1 LLLSQDLKKVQP
13 WNQAAARCVWKKE
26 QETDAGGWQVDA
38 WRAGTIQVHSAA
50 SSFRPHSSFV
60 RQKVA
65 ALSSLREASVAPS
78 RKSKRFW
85 IWLAAAVVV
94 VVALL
99 GIGAARLTRGSGIDL
114 NKLAK
119 VTRAD
124 VARSV
129 VATGKIQ
136 PITKVEVKSKASG
149 IVEKLYVDINN
160 QVHKGQQ
167 LAQLDQQEI
176 VAQVEAQRAQLAAA
190 EANVSTY
197 QANIEQD
204 KVNAAAPDLPMYKAT
219 LDRNLEMQKLG
230 IVSRQALDDA
240 NKDYLAALTRRDS
253 AKAQIGVDA
262 ARLKQAR
269 AQVLQAQA
277 SLKQLEE
284 QLSYTTIVAP
294 MDGVILSRDVE
305 IGDAVSSILVLGSTA
320 TLVMTEGDINQV
332 YVQGKVDEADIAH
345 VYMSQPARIK
355 VESFRDRV
363 FNGKVTKIAPLGV
376 EKDNVTTFEVRVS
389 IDNPGGE
396 LKANMTANAEIILD
410 EHKGVLTVPES
421 AVIYDS
427 QKKATVEV
435 PDKKQKEG
443 KRKVPVTVGLSN
455 GSVTEILSGL
465 KEGDSVV
472 LQQ

>member
-1 LLLSQDLKKVQP
+1 M
-13 WNQAAARCVWKKE
+13 
-26 QETDAGGWQVDA
+26 
-38 WRAGTIQVHSAA
+38 
-50 SSFRPHSSFV
+50 
-60 RQKVA
+60 A
-65 ALSSLREASVAPS
+65 AL
-78 RKSKRFW
+78 RKRKHLW
-85 IWLAAAVVV
+85 IW
-94 VVALL
+94 L
-99 GIGAARLTRGSGIDL
+99 GIGAVVIVLGAGVALVGLAKSSAIDP

-119 VTRAD
+119 VTRGD

-160 QVHKGQQ
+160 EVKKGQQ

-176 VAQVEAQRAQLAAA
+176 LAQVEAQRAQLAAA
-190 EANVSTY
+190 EANVATY

-204 KVNAAAPDLPMYKAT
+204 RVNAAAPDLPMYKAT
-219 LDRNLEMQKLG
+219 LDRNLAMQKEG

-253 AKAQIGVDA
+253 SKAQIGVDG

-269 AQVLQAQA
+269 AQVQQAQA

-320 TLVMTEGDINQV
+320 TLVMTEGDTSEV

-345 VYMSQPARIK
+345 VYMGQPARIK
-355 VESFRDRV
+355 VESFRDRL

-389 IDNPGGE
+389 INNSGRE
-396 LKANMTANAEIILD
+396 LKANMTANAEILLD
-410 EHKGVLTVPES
+410 EHKGVLTVPEN
-421 AVIYDS
+421 AVIYDN
-427 QKKATVEV
+427 QKNASVEI
-435 PDKKQKEG
+435 PDKRQKDG
-443 KRKVPVTVGLSN
+443 VRKVAVKVGLSN

-465 KEGDSVV
+465 KEGDQVV
-472 LQQ
+472 LHQ

>member
-1 LLLSQDLKKVQP
+1 M
-13 WNQAAARCVWKKE
+13 AARK
-26 QETDAGGWQVDA
+26 
-38 WRAGTIQVHSAA
+38 R
-50 SSFRPHSSFV
+50 
-60 RQKVA
+60 
-65 ALSSLREASVAPS
+65 
-78 RKSKRFW
+78 KRFW
-85 IWLAAAVVV
+85 IWLALVGVLIV
-94 VVALL
+94 GVAGMSL
-99 GIGAARLTRGSGIDL
+99 ARVMAGTSIDP

-119 VTRAD
+119 VTRGD

-149 IVEKLYVDINN
+149 IVEKLFVDINDR
-160 QVHKGQQ
+160 VHKGQQ

-190 EANVSTY
+190 QANVGTF

-204 KVNAAAPDLPMYKAT
+204 KVNAAAPDLPMYKLT
-219 LDRNLEMQKLG
+219 LDRNLQMAKDG
-230 IVSRQALDDA
+230 IVSQQALDNA
-240 NKDYLAALTRRDS
+240 NRDYLAALNKRDG
-253 AKAQIGVDA
+253 ARAQIGVDT

-269 AQVLQAQA
+269 AQVLQAEA

-284 QLSYTTIVAP
+284 QLSYTTITAP

-305 IGDAVSSILVLGSTA
+305 KGDAVSSILVLGSTA
-320 TLVMTEGDINQV
+320 TLIMTEGDTTQV

-345 VYMSQPARIK
+345 VYMNQPARIK

-363 FNGKVTKIAPLGV
+363 FHGKVTKIAPLGV

-396 LKANMTANAEIILD
+396 LKANMTANAEILLD
-410 EHKGVLTVPES
+410 EHKNVLTIPEN
-421 AVIYDS
+421 AVIYDG
-427 QKKATVEV
+427 QKNAAVEI
-435 PDKKQKEG
+435 PDKSQKEG
-443 KRKVPVTVGLSN
+443 KRKVPIQVGLSN
-455 GSVTEILSGL
+455 GSITEVVGGL
-465 KEGDSVV
+465 KQGDQVV

>member
-1 LLLSQDLKKVQP
+1 M
-13 WNQAAARCVWKKE
+13 AA
-26 QETDAGGWQVDA
+26 
-38 WRAGTIQVHSAA
+38 
-50 SSFRPHSSFV
+50 
-60 RQKVA
+60 
-65 ALSSLREASVAPS
+65 S

-85 IWLAAAVVV
+85 IWLGIGGLLVVMV
-94 VVALL
+94 L
-99 GIGAARLTRGSGIDL
+99 GIMAARMVKGTQIDP
-114 NKLAK
+114 NRLAK
-119 VTRAD
+119 VQRGD

-160 QVHKGQQ
+160 RVHKGQQ

-176 VAQVEAQRAQLAAA
+176 QAQVEAQRAQLAAA
-190 EANVSTY
+190 EANVGTY

-204 KVNAAAPDLPMYKAT
+204 QVNAAAPDLPMYKAT
-219 LDRNLEMQKLG
+219 LDRNLEMQKEG
-230 IVSRQALDDA
+230 VVSRQAFDDA
-240 NKDYLAALTRRDS
+240 NRDYLAALNKRDS
-253 AKAQIGVDA
+253 AKAQIGVDNA
-262 ARLKQAR
+262 KLKQAR
-269 AQVLQAQA
+269 AQVMQSQA

-284 QLSYTTIVAP
+284 QNSYTTIVAP

-320 TLVMTEGDINQV
+320 TLVMTEGDVNEV

-345 VYMSQPARIK
+345 VYMGQPARIK
-355 VESFRDRV
+355 VESFRDRT

-396 LKANMTANAEIILD
+396 LKANMTANAEILLD
-410 EHKGVLTVPES
+410 EHKGVLTVPEN
-421 AVIYDS
+421 AVTYDN
-427 QKKATVEV
+427 QKNSFVDV
-435 PDKKQKEG
+435 PDKSQKEG
-443 KRKVPVTVGLSN
+443 QRKVPVKVGLSN
-455 GSVTEILSGL
+455 GSVTEIVSGL
-465 KEGDSVV
+465 KEGDQVV

>member
-1 LLLSQDLKKVQP
+1 M
-13 WNQAAARCVWKKE
+13 AA
-26 QETDAGGWQVDA
+26 
-38 WRAGTIQVHSAA
+38 
-50 SSFRPHSSFV
+50 
-60 RQKVA
+60 
-65 ALSSLREASVAPS
+65 S
-78 RKSKRFW
+78 RKSKKFW
-85 IWLAAAVVV
+85 IWLGVGIFVVV
-94 VVALL
+94 LLL
-99 GIGAARLTRGSGIDL
+99 GIGLAHLASGTSIDP

-119 VTRAD
+119 VTRGD

-160 QVHKGQQ
+160 QVHKGQE

-176 VAQVEAQRAQLAAA
+176 VAQVDAQRAQLAAA
-190 EANVSTY
+190 EANVATY
-197 QANIEQD
+197 EANIEQD
-204 KVNAAAPDLPMYKAT
+204 KVNAKAPDLPMYKAT
-219 LDRNLEMQKLG
+219 LDRNLEMQKEG
-230 IVSRQALDDA
+230 VVSRQALDDA
-240 NKDYLAALTRRDS
+240 NKDYLAALTRRDNS
-253 AKAQIGVDA
+253 KAQIGVDS

-269 AQVLQAQA
+269 AQVQQAQA
-277 SLKQLEE
+277 GLAQLEE

-320 TLVMTEGDINQV
+320 TLIMTEGDTNEV
-332 YVQGKVDEADIAH
+332 YVDGKVDEADIAH
-345 VYMSQPARIK
+345 VFMNQPARIK

-363 FNGKVTKIAPLGV
+363 FQGKVTKISPMGV

-389 IDNPGGE
+389 INNPGGE

-410 EHKGVLTVPES
+410 EHKNVLMVPEG
-421 AVIYDS
+421 AVLYDN
-427 QKKATVEV
+427 QKNASVEI

-443 KRKVPVTVGLSN
+443 KRKIPVKVGISN
-455 GSVTEILSGL
+455 GSVTELLSGL
-465 KEGDSVV
+465 KEGEQVV

>member
-1 LLLSQDLKKVQP
+1 
-13 WNQAAARCVWKKE
+13 
-26 QETDAGGWQVDA
+26 
-38 WRAGTIQVHSAA
+38 
-50 SSFRPHSSFV
+50 
-60 RQKVA
+60 VA
-65 ALSSLREASVAPS
+65 AS
-78 RKSKRFW
+78 RKSKKFW
-85 IWLAAAVVV
+85 IWLIAGIVVM
-94 VVALL
+94 VALL
-99 GIGAARLTRGSGIDL
+99 GFGLARIVSRSSIDP

-119 VTRAD
+119 VTRGD

-176 VAQVEAQRAQLAAA
+176 VAQVDAQRAQLAAA
-190 EANVSTY
+190 EANVATY
-197 QANIEQD
+197 EANIEQD

-219 LDRNLEMQKLG
+219 LDRNLEMQKEG

-240 NKDYLAALTRRDS
+240 NKDYLAALTRRDNS
-253 AKAQIGVDA
+253 KAQIGVDS

-269 AQVLQAQA
+269 AQVQQAQA
-277 SLKQLEE
+277 GLQQLEE

-320 TLVMTEGDINQV
+320 TLVMTEGDINEV

-345 VYMSQPARIK
+345 VYMAQPARIK

-363 FNGKVTKIAPLGV
+363 FDGKVTKIAPLGV

-389 IDNPGGE
+389 INNPGGE

-410 EHKGVLTVPES
+410 EHKGVLMVPES
-421 AVIYDS
+421 AVMYDN
-427 QKKATVEV
+427 QKKASVEI
-435 PDKKQKEG
+435 PDKNQKEG

-455 GSVTEILSGL
+455 GSVTEVLSGL
-465 KEGDSVV
+465 KEGDQVV

>member
-1 LLLSQDLKKVQP
+1 M
-13 WNQAAARCVWKKE
+13 AA
-26 QETDAGGWQVDA
+26 
-38 WRAGTIQVHSAA
+38 
-50 SSFRPHSSFV
+50 
-60 RQKVA
+60 
-65 ALSSLREASVAPS
+65 S

-85 IWLAAAVVV
+85 IWLIAAAAVVV
-94 VVALL
+94 LVLGFALVRL
-99 GIGAARLTRGSGIDL
+99 AKGATIDP

-119 VTRAD
+119 VTRGD

-176 VAQVEAQRAQLAAA
+176 LAEVEAQKAQLAAA

-219 LDRNLEMQKLG
+219 LDRNQEMQKEG

-262 ARLKQAR
+262 AKLKQAR
-269 AQVLQAQA
+269 AQVLQSKA
-277 SLKQLEE
+277 SLNQFEE
-284 QLSYTTIVAP
+284 QLGYTTIVAP

-320 TLVMTEGDINQV
+320 TLVMTEGDIGEV

-345 VYMSQPARIK
+345 VYMNQPARIK
-355 VESFRDRV
+355 VESFRDRT

-396 LKANMTANAEIILD
+396 LKANMTANAEILLD
-410 EHKGVLTVPES
+410 EHKGVLTVPEN
-421 AVIYDS
+421 AVMYDN
-427 QKKATVEV
+427 QKNASVEI

-443 KRKVPVTVGLSN
+443 KRKVPVKVGLSN
-455 GSVTEILSGL
+455 GSVTEVLSGL
-465 KEGDSVV
+465 KEGDQVV